1 MHSLSIISR
10 NGGYMAPGLLT
21 LMSKP
26 KVKHHRLAGGT
37 SLYVKC
43 RIYDCVALIYQGLER
58 KSSNL
63 KSEYDHVLQ
72 YLSKWIALLCDVL
85 GRECAKKGKNCTLW
99 RWCQTHINRYLDK
112 MMVVPAV
119 WPQTATECNA
129 ISVTSLAVKVL
140 LWINAVYFL
149 VASSFS
155 KHVVARHQ
163 CTSFVTCSVGS
174 LLFMKRS
181 ITWILKYVGA

>member
-1 MHSLSIISR
+1 
-10 NGGYMAPGLLT
+10 MAPGLLT

-43 RIYDCVALIYQGLER
+43 RIYVCVALIYQGLER

-85 GRECAKKGKNCTLW
+85 GRECAKEGKNCTL
-99 RWCQTHINRYLDK
+99 
-112 MMVVPAV
+112 
-119 WPQTATECNA
+119 
-129 ISVTSLAVKVL
+129 
-140 LWINAVYFL
+140 
-149 VASSFS
+149 
-155 KHVVARHQ
+155 
-163 CTSFVTCSVGS
+163 
-174 LLFMKRS
+174 
-181 ITWILKYVGA
+181 